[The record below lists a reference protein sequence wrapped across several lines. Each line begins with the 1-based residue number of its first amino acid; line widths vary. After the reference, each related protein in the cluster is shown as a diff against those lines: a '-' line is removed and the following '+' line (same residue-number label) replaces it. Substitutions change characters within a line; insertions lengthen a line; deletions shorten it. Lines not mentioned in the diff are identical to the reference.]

1 MGLFTRDRVNR
12 VSRPGPLARAGLARG
27 PSVPTWDR
35 RGPSGQVP
43 RSTVGRAK
51 AAAYGAPRPIVA
63 SAERIKL
70 DQTVYDRPY
79 SEWQAAAWSAYE
91 AVGEVHYG
99 FGFVASVMSRIRLF
113 PAVVVGPNEA
123 PVETGR
129 ATGEEEAGGSL
140 IDPKLAADAEAVF
153 NELGDKPGL
162 VRSFTLNT
170 LVAGEVLLCQLPTGE
185 PAKPGEEPTKKWSF
199 RSTDE
204 VQVRVGGA
212 VLTPMRG
219 QAAQVNLPP
228 DTYIARVWKQH
239 PRWSAQPDS
248 SMLAVADTIEELL
261 MLQRLVRSATR
272 SRLNAGLLFI
282 PDGITASSATVTAD
296 PPDEPLGDDG
306 LPESAVADPGGT
318 FLAELMDSMV
328 TPISDEGS
336 ASAVVPML
344 TTGPGELG
352 NQIVHKTF
360 ERSSDQW
367 LVDRTERAL
376 ERILQ
381 GLDVPKEIV
390 SGLKD
395 VKFANALV
403 IDENLYK
410 ASIEPLALMLADALT
425 TVFLRPL
432 LRAMGHAEEALANV
446 VCWYDPSDIV
456 TKPNAADDAS
466 NGYDRFLLGPDA
478 WRREHGFPET
488 DAPSEE
494 ELAFML
500 LTQKGQ
506 LPEDV
511 TASLLNVLLPEV
523 LGAQRAANQES
534 NPAPVPESAERLLK
548 AVPSG
553 TQAPPA
559 QPAAPVGNATQN
571 VPTAAEA

>member
-12 VSRPGPLARAGLARG
+12 RVNPLVRGVARG
-27 PSVPTWDR
+27 PTVPGWN
-35 RGPSGQVP
+35 RGPHIE
-43 RSTVGRAK
+43 RSTIGRAK
-51 AAAYGAPRPIVA
+51 AAPYGAPRSIVA

-79 SEWQAAAWSAYE
+79 SEWQTAAWNAYE

-113 PAVVVGPNEA
+113 PAVVVGPNEP

-129 ATGEEEAGGSL
+129 AVDDDEAGGQL
-140 IDPKLAADAEAVF
+140 IDSTLAADAEAVF
-153 NELGDKPGL
+153 TELSDMPGM

-170 LVAGEVLLCQLPTGE
+170 LSVGEVLLCQLPIGE

-204 VQVRVGGA
+204 IQVRVGGA
-212 VLTPMRG
+212 ILTPMRG

-228 DTYIARVWKQH
+228 ETYIARVWKQH
-239 PRWSAQPDS
+239 PRYSAQPDS
-248 SMLAVADTIEELL
+248 SLLAVADSIEELL

-282 PDGITASSATVTAD
+282 PDGITASSATITPD
-296 PPDEPLGDDG
+296 PTDEVDENGM
-306 LPESAVADPGGT
+306 PEGAVVDPGGT

-344 TTGPGELG
+344 ATGPGELG

-381 GLDVPKEIV
+381 GLDIPKEIV

-410 ASIEPLALMLADALT
+410 ASIEPLCLMLADALT

-432 LRAMGHAEEALANV
+432 LRAMGHTEDELEKL

-456 TKPNAADDAS
+456 TKPNAADDA
-466 NGYDRFLLGPDA
+466 NEGYDRFLLGPDA

-488 DAPSEE
+488 DAPSEQ

-511 TASLLNVLLPEV
+511 TASLLNVLLPET
-523 LGAQRAANQES
+523 LGAQREAQQAQAV
-534 NPAPVPESAERLLK
+534 APVPESANRLLK
-548 AVPSG
+548 AVPSSPENG
-553 TQAPPA
+553 APATPGPPTQANTT
-559 QPAAPVGNATQN
+559 QAT
-571 VPTAAEA
+571 PTAAEA